1 MRVLV
6 TSFAMDAHFNGMVPL
21 AWALRTAGH
30 EVRVASQP
38 ALTPSIARAGLTAVP
53 VGGDHQVEQVM
64 AAAAPGVFALHQNPD
79 YLEGRPEL
87 LDLDFLESST
97 TMLTAMFYAQIN
109 NDSMVDEMVAFSRW
123 WRPDLVI
130 WEPFT
135 FAGAVAAHVT
145 GAAHARLLWGPDLFL
160 QVYQRFQRLLAPLS
174 PELRDDAVRDWLTW
188 TLGRF
193 GAEFSPEVVTGQW
206 TIDQM
211 PASVRF
217 ELDQP
222 LVPMRY
228 IPYNGPLPAVVP
240 PWSRTDP
247 DRPRVC
253 VTQGMTERTTGF
265 SGLDAV
271 ADLLEAIAELD
282 VEVIATV
289 KAGERMR
296 PLPENVRV
304 VDSVPLHV
312 VLPTCDAVVH
322 HGGAGTWASAAL
334 YGVPQLALA
343 WQWDDVFRALRLEK
357 LGAGMYLPPG
367 PARQASAVRDGLAHL
382 LGDTSFRA
390 GAAKI
395 REEMLDCPA
404 PNEVV
409 PVLEDLT
416 AAHRGAPADMSA
428 GPAPAHR

>member
-1 MRVLV
+1 MRVLI
-6 TSFAMDAHFNGMVPL
+6 TAFAMDAHFNGMVPL

-38 ALTPSIARAGLTAVP
+38 RLADSITSAGLTAVP

-79 YLEGRPEL
+79 YLEGRSEL
-87 LDLDFLESST
+87 LDLAFLEAST
-97 TMLTAMFYAQIN
+97 TMLTATFYSQIN
-109 NDSMVDEMVAFSRW
+109 NDSMIDDLVGFARW
-123 WRPDLVI
+123 WEPDLVI

-160 QVYQRFQRLLAPLS
+160 QAYQRFLHLLAPE
-174 PELRDDAVRDWLTW
+174 PAERRDDAIREWLTW

-193 GAEFSPEVVTGQW
+193 GCSFSPEVVTGQW

-217 ELDQP
+217 DLDQP

-240 PWSRTDP
+240 PWSQSDP

-253 VTQGMTERTTGF
+253 VTQGMTARTTGF

-271 ADLLEAIAELD
+271 AELLESVAELD

-289 KAGERMR
+289 KESDGLR
-296 PLPENVRV
+296 PLPGNVRV
-304 VDSVPLHV
+304 VDNIPLHV
-312 VLPTCDAVVH
+312 ALPDCAAVLH
-322 HGGAGTWASAAL
+322 HGGAGTWASAAF
-334 YGVPQLALA
+334 YGVPQLNLA
-343 WQWDDVFRALRLEK
+343 WQWDDVYRARQMEK

-367 PARQASAVRDGLAHL
+367 PAREACSVRDSLAHL
-382 LGDTSFRA
+382 LGQSSFQD
-390 GAAKI
+390 GAARI
-395 REEMLDCPA
+395 RDEMLDCPT
-404 PNEVV
+404 PNDVV
-409 PVLEDLT
+409 PALEDLT
-416 AAHRGAPADMSA
+416 VAHRRTRMS
-428 GPAPAHR
+428 PHPC